1 MNVETYIESAHNQ
14 RIVAMLYAAKQLLED
29 SIPNVQLL
37 IKWRVPFFMYHGHL
51 CYLGKHKDH
60 ITIGFFYGHQLS
72 NVQQKLHGEA
82 DKLKQVRYLRFYE
95 KEQLYEDVVI
105 EILAEAMMVNEEN
118 LKKKKRKR
126 TK

>member
-1 MNVETYIESAHNQ
+1 MNVETFIEDAHNQ
-14 RIVAMLYAAKQLLED
+14 HIVSLLYAAKQLLED

-37 IKWRVPFFMYHGHL
+37 IKWRVPFFMYHGHF
-51 CYLGKHKDH
+51 CYLNKHKDY
-60 ITIGFFYGHQLS
+60 ITIGFFYGNQLS
-72 NVQQKLHGEA
+72 NVQQKLYGESEG
-82 DKLKQVRYLRFYE
+82 LKQVRCLKFYE
-95 KEQLYEDVVI
+95 LEQLYSDEVL